1 MINNIFYY
9 ILNMSIIAAIIVVI
23 LLLIRAVFGMWLQK
37 SLIYALWGI
46 VLFRLLIP
54 ISISSEYSLI
64 NIVNPDFAKAIA
76 VSDNNNGVPDITYSV
91 TNVVQLAEEYDP
103 IEYKNHK
110 IEKIFNI
117 FGIIWLTGAISFI
130 IIAIVIYRITI
141 RRLNRAVK
149 LNYDTRILE
158 ECKKVLKV
166 NSEIGVYESGYVNTP
181 IVSGIIKTKIIVP
194 KNIKPDTLE
203 YILIHELSHIKRKD
217 NIWKLLTILAV
228 CIHWFNPF
236 AWLFLWISERDM
248 ENACDYKVLK
258 NIPDNKRKKYALSLV
273 ELADNQRLPFP
284 ALGNTAVKQRLIN
297 ITTYKSIST
306 IMVIITSILCMIV
319 TILLIT
325 NPIT

>member
-1 MINNIFYY
+1 
-9 ILNMSIIAAIIVVI
+9 MSIIAAIIVVI
-23 LLLIRAVFGMWLQK
+23 LLLIRAVFGKWLQK
-37 SLIYALWGI
+37 PLIYALWGI

-76 VSDNNNGVPDITYSV
+76 VSDTNNGVPDITYSV

-110 IEKIFNI
+110 IEKAFNT

-130 IIAIVIYRITI
+130 IIAIVIYRITM

-158 ECKKVLKV
+158 ECKKELNV

-181 IVSGIIKTKIIVP
+181 IVSGILKTKIIVP

-297 ITTYKSIST
+297 ITTYKRIST